1 MGIVQSSEPCSCCRQ
16 LCQAARK
23 PCHILVN
30 VCFCNYA
37 QETAEEESREVF
49 NTNAAGKPTGSLTP
63 ASIAYLPP
71 GAQGSTPAASESR
84 ATATLRAGSSN
95 PVLDQAEIERERG
108 NESFRKGLFDS
119 ALRAYSRAIGMNPGD
134 FRSLSNRS
142 MAYLKLKNTQAA
154 EDDASAAL
162 AIDGSHVKSLYRRG
176 IARVAL
182 GRLRDAVMD
191 FE

>member
-1 MGIVQSSEPCSCCRQ
+1 
-16 LCQAARK
+16 
-23 PCHILVN
+23 
-30 VCFCNYA
+30 
-37 QETAEEESREVF
+37 
-49 NTNAAGKPTGSLTP
+49 
-63 ASIAYLPP
+63 
-71 GAQGSTPAASESR
+71 
-84 ATATLRAGSSN
+84 
-95 PVLDQAEIERERG
+95 
-108 NESFRKGLFDS
+108 
-119 ALRAYSRAIGMNPGD
+119 
-134 FRSLSNRS
+134 